1 MASSTYVYP
10 ARPVAALIVPVSKS
24 LSGMA
29 LRSNTHGP
37 SASVK
42 PLMYVVGFVKPH
54 CSAACSSTIRSPK
67 MIGTHCLARSLFCR
81 RCRQISGPMPAGS
94 PMVTAIFGRLIY
106 GFYFPLYSG
115 MVFRSRSHSFLIFP
129 KVSASFFDRS
139 FSSERSWAKLYSCHF
154 PWALSSFQSPCLSA
168 ALFR

>member
-1 MASSTYVYP
+1 M
-10 ARPVAALIVPVSKS
+10 PVAKS
-24 LSGMA
+24 LVVMA
-29 LRSNTHGP
+29 PRSNTHGS
-37 SASVK
+37 SATAK
-42 PLMYVVGFVKPH
+42 PPMYFAGLANPH
-54 CSAACSSTIRSPK
+54 CSADCSSTFRSPK
-67 MIGTHCLARSLFCR
+67 MIGTHCLVRSLFCR